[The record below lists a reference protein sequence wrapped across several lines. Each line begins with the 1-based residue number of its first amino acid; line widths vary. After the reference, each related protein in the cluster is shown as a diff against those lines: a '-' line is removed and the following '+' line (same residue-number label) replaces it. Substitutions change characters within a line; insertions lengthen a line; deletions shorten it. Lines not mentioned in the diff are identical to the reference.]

1 MTWKPTLEPGSTEID
16 LTGLTEG
23 THPLVLDGGKAE
35 LEVAPEAFLRA
46 YRFTGTLSQ
55 SGEDC
60 QVRGSLIGNLVSACD
75 RCLVPF
81 DRSVAVEVEVDV
93 VRRAADSVE
102 SVEEVTEGVIRLSP
116 SDTRLDL
123 AAPFRAAVLL
133 DEPIKHLC
141 RDDCRGLCPVC
152 GTNRNESACKC
163 DSSQGDPRWDALKD
177 LSFPDPKE

>member
-1 MTWKPTLEPGSTEID
+1 MPGSTEID

-35 LEVAPEAFLRA
+35 LEMAPEAFLRA
-46 YRFTGTLSQ
+46 YRFTGTLSR

-75 RCLVPF
+75 RCLAPF
-81 DRSVAVEVEVDV
+81 DRSVEVEVEVDV
-93 VRRAADSVE
+93 VWRDADPVE
-102 SVEEVTEGVIRLSP
+102 RDQEVTEGVIRLSP

-133 DEPIKHLC
+133 DEPMKSLC

-152 GTNRNESACKC
+152 GTNRNESTCDC
-163 DSSQGDPRWDALKD
+163 DSSKGDPRWDALKD
-177 LSFPDPKE
+177 LSFPPKE

>member
-1 MTWKPTLEPGSTEID
+1 MTWKPTLLPGSTEID

-46 YRFTGTLSQ
+46 YRFTGTLSRL
-55 SGEDC
+55 GEDC

-75 RCLVPF
+75 RCLTPF
-81 DRSVAVEVEVDV
+81 DRSVEVEVEVKV
-93 VRRAADSVE
+93 VWRDADPVE
-102 SVEEVTEGVIRLSP
+102 RDQEVTEGVIRLSP

-133 DEPIKHLC
+133 DEPMKNLC

-152 GTNRNESACKC
+152 GTNRNESTCDC
-163 DSSQGDPRWDALKD
+163 DSSKGDPRWDALKD
-177 LSFPDPKE
+177 LSFPPKE